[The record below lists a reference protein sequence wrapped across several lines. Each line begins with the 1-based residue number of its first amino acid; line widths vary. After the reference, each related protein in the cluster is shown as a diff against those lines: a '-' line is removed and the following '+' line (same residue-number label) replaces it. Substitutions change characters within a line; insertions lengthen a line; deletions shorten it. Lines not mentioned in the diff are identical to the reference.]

1 MKISAII
8 PAAGSGSR
16 FDANKNKLLRNIN
29 GMPVI
34 VHTLQVISSV
44 EAISEITICTS
55 ENIIDEIKSS
65 VLKYNISKVKQVI
78 LGGATRQESVFKG
91 LKSLDNPDF
100 VVIHDGARPL
110 VTKDIIENSI
120 KTAVEKGPA
129 IVAVPTKDTIK
140 RVDKETNQI
149 IATLNREQLWNIQ
162 TPQVFKYNDILEAHI
177 RFEEQDFTDDSALI
191 EKLGIPAFTVMGSY
205 KNIKIT
211 TQEDIKIAE
220 VFMNAK

>member
-16 FDANKNKLLRNIN
+16 FDASKNKLLRNVN

-44 EAISEITICTS
+44 ETISEITICTS
-55 ENIIDEIKSS
+55 ENIIDEIKNL

-120 KTAVEKGPA
+120 KSV
-129 IVAVPTKDTIK
+129 VTIK
-140 RVDKETNQI
+140 T
-149 IATLNREQLWNIQ
+149 
-162 TPQVFKYNDILEAHI
+162 DIS
-177 RFEEQDFTDDSALI
+177 Q
-191 EKLGIPAFTVMGSY
+191 G
-205 KNIKIT
+205 
-211 TQEDIKIAE
+211 
-220 VFMNAK
+220 